1 MLGTQRFILFS
12 IPIVI
17 AITSYVG
24 TSTSHI
30 TSERKTVTTS
40 GSALTVVS
48 DAEVLH
54 GSQFEA
60 RKRRFSI
67 GKFNVTI
74 KQNWRNLGLGCV
86 VWPAAELLS
95 KLLCGVQNPTLF
107 NIEVR
112 DKFVVELGSGTGLP
126 SIIAALNGARI
137 SIATDRKEILQQCT
151 KM

>member
-74 KQNWRNLGLGCV
+74 KQNWRNHIVHNGCFKDCSYQFMNV
-86 VWPAAELLS
+86 FLA
-95 KLLCGVQNPTLF
+95 
-107 NIEVR
+107 
-112 DKFVVELGSGTGLP
+112 
-126 SIIAALNGARI
+126 
-137 SIATDRKEILQQCT
+137 
-151 KM
+151 